1 MCLNEFALDLPGE
14 TSGGSQLLYLAT
26 IANYNS
32 STGATLTFD
41 GQTSATT
48 KRYKHVANGTT
59 LSAGDR
65 VLVAKISGTYVI
77 LGKISF

>member
-59 LSAGDR
+59 PAAGDR
-65 VLVAKISGTYVI
+65 VLVAKIAGSYVV
-77 LGKISF
+77 LGKITA